1 MATAA
6 MKPIKGM
13 KNRPYRVLSPRV
25 TEIHLEEELNHAWE
39 EGYELK
45 FVVPGAGPHE
55 KNCFLIMVPR
65 KK

>member
-1 MATAA
+1 MATPA
-6 MKPIKGM
+6 MKPVKAM
-13 KNRPYRVLSPRV
+13 KARPYRVLSPRV

-55 KNCFLIMVPR
+55 KNCFLIMTPR

>member
-1 MATAA
+1 MPATGAKAA
-6 MKPIKGM
+6 PKKSYI
-13 KNRPYRVLSPRV
+13 VLSPRV
-25 TEIHLEEELNHAWE
+25 TEIHLEDELNRAWQ

-55 KNCFLIMVPR
+55 KNCFLIMTPR